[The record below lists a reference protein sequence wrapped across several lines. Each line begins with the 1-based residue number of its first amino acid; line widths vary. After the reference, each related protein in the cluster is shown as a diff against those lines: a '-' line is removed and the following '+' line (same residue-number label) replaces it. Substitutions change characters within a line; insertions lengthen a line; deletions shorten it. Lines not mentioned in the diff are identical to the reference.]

1 MQPESIQFEV
11 WVLQFVTNAGNV
23 ILQSGIGY
31 QGVLPIAAI
40 GDVHT
45 QAALP
50 RQEHPQA
57 GKMGSTTQ
65 WESP

>member
-1 MQPESIQFEV
+1 MQPGSIQFEFG
-11 WVLQFVTNAGNV
+11 VLQFVTNAGNV

-31 QGVLPIAAI
+31 QGVFPIATM
-40 GDVHT
+40 GFVHI

-57 GKMGSTTQ
+57 R
-65 WESP
+65 